1 MDYQKIDMG
10 AYNLHIIN
18 TTKFKTIT
26 VDICFRRPIK
36 KEDIS
41 NRIILK
47 DVLLNSN
54 QNYKTETELIK
65 ESENLYDLKLMS
77 SSSRIGT
84 YTNLSF
90 KTRFLNEK
98 YTEEGMNEESIKFL
112 LDIIFKPNITD
123 KKFSE
128 EVLSQVKERNQKN
141 IKTLKD
147 DKIRYAIFSLLEKFS
162 DKPYSYNP
170 YGDKDII
177 QNITPASLYEY
188 YKSVINDDIV
198 DVFIV
203 GDVDVKNT
211 KELFKEYFKV
221 WSYHKKKD
229 DIITPPLS
237 ERSRIKNY
245 EELTKVNQSQI
256 VLLYSIKNLSEYER
270 KYVLL
275 VYNELLG
282 GSSSSVLFDNI
293 REKNSYAYYV
303 SSLAKA
309 YDNLLIIYSGVEPSN
324 EETVIKQIR
333 KNVDAISKGKFAENY
348 FENAKETIISGI
360 IASTDNPYGIINT
373 YFAKSLVGSASAEER
388 IENIKKVSINDIITL
403 SKKIKVHS
411 SYALK
416 GGPNGDKD

>member
-10 AYNLHIIN
+10 AYDLHIIN
-18 TTKFKTIT
+18 TDKFKTVT
-26 VDICFRRPIK
+26 VDICFRRPLK

-65 ESENLYDLKLMS
+65 ESENLYDLKLAS

-90 KTRFLNEK
+90 KIRFLNEK

-112 LDIIFKPNITD
+112 LDIIFKPNIID
-123 KKFSE
+123 KKFNE
-128 EVLSQVKERNQKN
+128 EVLSQIKERILKSL
-141 IKTLKD
+141 KTLKD
-147 DKIRYAIFSLLEKFS
+147 DKIRYAIFNLLEKYP
-162 DKPYSYNP
+162 DKPYAYNP
-170 YGDKDII
+170 YGDKELL
-177 QNITPASLYEY
+177 QNITPTSLYEY
-188 YKSVINDDIV
+188 YKSVISDDIV

-203 GDVDVKNT
+203 GDVDVKKI

-229 DIITPPLS
+229 DIITIPLS
-237 ERSRIKNY
+237 ERGRIKNY
-245 EELTKVNQSQI
+245 EETVEANQSQI
-256 VLLYSIKNLSEYER
+256 VLLYSIKNLNEYER

-303 SSLAKA
+303 NSIAKA
-309 YDNLLIIYSGVEPSN
+309 YDNVLLIYSGVEPSN

-333 KNVDAISKGKFAENY
+333 KNVDTISKGKIPENY

-360 IASTDNPYGIINT
+360 IASTDTPYGIINT
-373 YFAKSLVGSASAEER
+373 YFAKSLVGSADAEER
-388 IENIKKVSINDIITL
+388 IENIKKVSINDIINL

-411 SYALK
+411 SYTLK
-416 GGPNGDKD
+416 GGQNGDKN